1 VYDFY
6 GQGSSY
12 EELHA
17 MNQQNEHKWSR
28 YVDDTSFR
36 FNVTAYYHKI
46 PQKRQHQVI
55 ESFSYMDFRGK
66 IDMKNPDVVMT
77 VYEECMSVLPFFDLE
92 CPIPKDD
99 DTEGVTKKK
108 HEGDGEFRQV
118 YFGRLVS
125 LPVQPL
131 SIESNLHR

>member
-1 VYDFY
+1 
-6 GQGSSY
+6 
-12 EELHA
+12 
-17 MNQQNEHKWSR
+17 MNRQNEHKWSV

-77 VYEECMSVLPFFDLE
+77 VYEECMSLLPLFDLE
-92 CPIPKDD
+92 CSIPK
-99 DTEGVTKKK
+99 TMIPK
-108 HEGDGEFRQV
+108 
-118 YFGRLVS
+118 VS
-125 LPVQPL
+125 RKRNTRETANSVRCTLAGW
-131 SIESNLHR
+131 